1 MKTSLEMVNKLKMVS
16 PHTHE
21 ESRKDMHTIY
31 IFGLGP
37 SSLDQM
43 PKGLYDR
50 VINEEL
56 VYLRT
61 LEHPAAR
68 ELKDRGLRIKS
79 FDSIYEKYEENFEEV
94 YKEIVRQLK
103 EKVED
108 GDVYYGVPGHP
119 AVAETTVQRLLAE
132 KIKVEIIGGK
142 SFIDDLF
149 AAVEID
155 PINGF
160 QLMDSF
166 DLNADYIYPGN
177 QLIIMQVFNSFMAS
191 EVKLALLEIYPAEH
205 KVAFIDAAGSAD
217 EKVQWLP
224 LYELDYFEG
233 VYNLRS
239 LYVPALTRDEAIYS
253 FSTLKS
259 YMDEIFGEAGDVW
272 AKEQTGVS
280 LLEHFQEELDEL
292 KEAYKKD
299 DLENVV
305 EELGDLLMQ
314 IFYQAALG
322 EKEELF
328 SLEEI
333 VAGINQKLRRRHPHV
348 FDNVKAETPEEV
360 DAIWQAIK
368 EKEKRGEI

>member
-1 MKTSLEMVNKLKMVS
+1 MNKLKKVS
-16 PHTHE
+16 PYTHE

-37 SSLDQM
+37 SSLDHM

-50 VINEEL
+50 IINEEL

-68 ELKDRGLRIKS
+68 ELKNLGLGIKS
-79 FDSIYEKYEENFEEV
+79 FDSVYEKQEENFEEV

-103 EKVED
+103 EKLED
-108 GDVYYGVPGHP
+108 KDVYYGVPGHP

-132 KIKVEIIGGK
+132 EIKVEIIGGK

-149 AAVEID
+149 AAVAID

-160 QLMDSF
+160 QLVDSF
-166 DLNADYIYPGN
+166 DLNADHIYPGN

-191 EVKLALLEIYPAEH
+191 EVKLALMEIYPAEH
-205 KVAFIDAAGSAD
+205 EVAFIDAAGSPD

-259 YMDEIFGEAGDVW
+259 YIDEIFGETGDVW
-272 AKEQTGVS
+272 AKKQTGSS
-280 LLEHFQEELDEL
+280 LLEYFQEELDEL
-292 KEAYKKD
+292 KEAYQRD

-328 SLEEI
+328 SLEEV